1 MTTPIAEIRS
11 GDGAASI
18 IHSARAFL
26 YDAGP
31 SGEAF
36 ARAVAVETPIEIAY
50 GGQPFA
56 VMMGTPADLE
66 DFVVGFS
73 FTEGIVASLEE
84 IRAIEVKIDGEAAR
98 VNVALTGERLR
109 AHLARR
115 RAIAGRTGCGLCGV
129 EDLDHLPKPPARR
142 ERARTPSPRA
152 IGAAVKALDV
162 KQPLNVATHAVHAAA
177 WVGAN
182 GALRIVREDVG
193 RHNALDKCIG
203 ALLRGGVA
211 PDDGFFLITSRCS
224 FEMVAK
230 AAAFGAS
237 AVVAVSAPTS
247 LALSAARNA
256 GVALV
261 TVARHNAALIFD
273 DEGDAS

>member
-1 MTTPIAEIRS
+1 M
-11 GDGAASI
+11 
-18 IHSARAFL
+18 
-26 YDAGP
+26 
-31 SGEAF
+31 
-36 ARAVAVETPIEIAY
+36 
-50 GGQPFA
+50 
-56 VMMGTPADLE
+56 
-66 DFVVGFS
+66 
-73 FTEGIVASLEE
+73 
-84 IRAIEVKIDGEAAR
+84 
-98 VNVALTGERLR
+98 
-109 AHLARR
+109 
-115 RAIAGRTGCGLCGV
+115 
-129 EDLDHLPKPPARR
+129 
-142 ERARTPSPRA
+142 
-152 IGAAVKALDV
+152 
-162 KQPLNVATHAVHAAA
+162 
-177 WVGAN
+177 GAN